1 MKTILSPAHLR
12 HSLAAAGALVLTSSA
27 VFAQAPVAPATT
39 PAVGTTTTAP
49 GGAGAAEKPKP
60 LSPADKKFIKD
71 SGKSIYFELQLVD
84 LAKTGAT
91 VEGTKKFGEQVNTE
105 MHKAWDALGVI
116 AKDKGETL
124 PAELTGSDKGSAERL
139 KRTKG
144 DQFDKLFFREFMKEA
159 KSLER
164 DFLSASKNTTG
175 DPDIKNFAVNYLAI
189 VKGHVSDGDKAEKAA
204 QKKP

>member
-1 MKTILSPAHLR
+1 MKPILASAHLR
-12 HSLAAAGALVLTSSA
+12 HSLAAALLALTSSA
-27 VFAQAPVAPATT
+27 AFAQAPVAPATT
-39 PAVGTTTTAP
+39 TAP
-49 GGAGAAEKPKP
+49 GGTGAAEKPKP

-91 VEGTKKFGEQVNTE
+91 VDSTKKFGELVNTE

-139 KRTKG
+139 KKTKG
-144 DQFDKLFFREFMKEA
+144 DQFDKLFFREFLKEA

-189 VKGHVSDGDKAEKAA
+189 VKGHVTDGDKAEKNVG
-204 QKKP
+204 KKP

>member
-1 MKTILSPAHLR
+1 MKTILAPTHLR
-12 HSLAAAGALVLTSSA
+12 HALAAALLALASSSA
-27 VFAQAPVAPATT
+27 FAQAPVAPATT

-49 GGAGAAEKPKP
+49 GGPGAAEKPKP

-84 LAKTGAT
+84 LVKTTAT
-91 VEGTKKFGEQVNTE
+91 VEGTKKFGELVNTE

-124 PAELTGSDKGSAERL
+124 PTELTGGDKSSVERL
-139 KRTKG
+139 KKTKG
-144 DQFDKLFFREFMKEA
+144 DQVDKLFFREFLKEA

-164 DFLSASKNTTG
+164 DFLSVSKSAAG

-189 VKGHVSDGDKAEKAA
+189 VKGHVTDGEKAEKAT